1 MQISNFSQVSTR
13 QAALK
18 LPFVRQGSSG
28 SAVRVL
34 QQLLNFKG
42 FKLEVNGQFDLP
54 TQTAVKNFQQI
65 NALAVNGIVE
75 AETWYHLS
83 VGLLSVRPIESEF
96 APHETQSLNLC

>member
-1 MQISNFSQVSTR
+1 MHTSNFSQVSTR
-13 QAALK
+13 KADLK
-18 LPFVRQGSSG
+18 LPMVRQGSSG

-65 NALAVNGIVE
+65 NALVVNGIVD

-83 VGLLSVRPIESEF
+83 IGLLSVKPIESEF
-96 APHETQSLNLC
+96 APQETQSLNLC

>member
-1 MQISNFSQVSTR
+1 MQIFNLSQASTR
-13 QAALK
+13 KAALK
-18 LPFVRQGSSG
+18 LPCVRQGSSG

-65 NALAVNGIVE
+65 NALTVNGIVD
-75 AETWYHLS
+75 AETWYNLS
-83 VGLLSVRPIESEF
+83 IGLLSVRPIESEF
-96 APHETQSLNLC
+96 APQETQSLNPC

>member
-1 MQISNFSQVSTR
+1 MDSSNFSQVSTR

-18 LPFVRQGSSG
+18 LPLVRPGSSG

-42 FKLEVNGQFDLP
+42 FKLEVNGQFDLS
-54 TQTAVKNFQQI
+54 TQAAVKNFQQI
-65 NALAVNGIVE
+65 NALAVNGIVD

-83 VGLLSVRPIESEF
+83 VGLLSVIPIEPECASQ
-96 APHETQSLNLC
+96 PTQSFNLC

>member
-1 MQISNFSQVSTR
+1 MQIFNLSQVSTR
-13 QAALK
+13 KAALK
-18 LPFVRQGSSG
+18 LPVVRQGSSG

-54 TQTAVKNFQQI
+54 TQIAVKNFQQM
-65 NALAVNGIVE
+65 NALTVNGIVD

-83 VGLLSVRPIESEF
+83 IGLLSVRPIESEF
-96 APHETQSLNLC
+96 APQETQSLNLC

>member
-1 MQISNFSQVSTR
+1 MYISNLSQVSTR

-18 LPFVRQGSSG
+18 LPMVRQGSSG

-42 FKLEVNGQFDLP
+42 FKLEVNGQFDQP
-54 TQTAVKNFQQI
+54 TEVAVKNFQQM
-65 NALAVNGIVE
+65 NALVINGIVD

-83 VGLLSVRPIESEF
+83 VGLLSVMPIKSEF
-96 APHETQSLNLC
+96 APNETHSLNLC

>member
-1 MQISNFSQVSTR
+1 MHISSFSQVSTR
-13 QAALK
+13 KAALK
-18 LPFVRQGSSG
+18 LPIVRQGSSG

-54 TQTAVKNFQQI
+54 TQVAVKNFQQI
-65 NALAVNGIVE
+65 NALTVNGIVD

-83 VGLLSVRPIESEF
+83 VGLLSVIPTESEF
-96 APHETQSLNLC
+96 AANESQSLNLC

>member
-1 MQISNFSQVSTR
+1 MHISNLSQVSTR
-13 QAALK
+13 EAALK
-18 LPFVRQGSSG
+18 LPMVRQGSSG

-54 TQTAVKNFQQI
+54 TQAAVKNFQQI
-65 NALAVNGIVE
+65 NALTVNGIVD

-83 VGLLSVRPIESEF
+83 LGLLSVIPIESEF
-96 APHETQSLNLC
+96 TTNQTQSLNVC